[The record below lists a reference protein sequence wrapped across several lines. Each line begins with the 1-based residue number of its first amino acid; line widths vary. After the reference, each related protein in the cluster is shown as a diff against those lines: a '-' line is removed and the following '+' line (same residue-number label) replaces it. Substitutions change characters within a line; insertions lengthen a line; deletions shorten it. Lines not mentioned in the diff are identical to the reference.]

1 MAWHGIEP
9 AANEWVLK
17 HMFLKP
23 YCSTFLPMSEAMLH
37 VLPFDL
43 GILDVA
49 RIGMISTSVVIAPF
63 ESRRHIVVL
72 VCKLGSHIPI
82 TINVLVG

>member
-1 MAWHGIEP
+1 MA
-9 AANEWVLK
+9 LK
-17 HMFLKP
+17 HMFLMP
-23 YCSTFLPMSEAMLH
+23 ICSTFLPMSEAMLH

-49 RIGMISTSVVIAPF
+49 TTGMIPTSVIIAPL

-72 VCKLGSHIPI
+72 QCKLGSHIPI
-82 TINVLVG
+82 TINILEG